1 MSRPR
6 GVRGEARLATI
17 SGPCVREAMERAI
30 RHLAEHEELINAL
43 NVFPVPDGD
52 TGTNMVLTVQSAVE
66 GLRELGDASLG
77 KTLEVMASR
86 ALLGARGNS
95 GVILAQYLVGLSQ
108 AVDSHRASWQTWA
121 EALARATDEAYRAVA
136 EPKEGTI
143 LTLMRAVAEEA
154 KRLKGK
160 PLPAAALALLSRAN
174 EALAQT
180 REMLPELAEA
190 GVVDSGGLGYLFVL
204 RGFVEQV
211 VGETEMA
218 ESLQALLE
226 ENRKRMEA
234 YTAARRE
241 PAPDAPA
248 LRDTPST
255 RFCLQFI
262 LKGED
267 LPLGEIRERL
277 SRETASVVV
286 VGGPTMA
293 HVHVH
298 TNDPDSALGIGAA
311 YGEVGRVKLD
321 DIHRQY
327 HDFVF
332 GTKGE
337 VTGPVALIPVVNGE
351 GLAEIARGLG
361 ATEVIVADKMNPA
374 VGELLEAIGRV
385 PQAQVVILPNDE
397 NVILVAQHAA
407 KLSEKEVRV
416 VPTTTIPQGLVA
428 LLAAEGDLASTV
440 AKMEGAMRRVRTGEV
455 TYAIRRTNVNGL
467 PVEAGEYLAIWDS
480 SPTSTG
486 TTPEEALLRSLPR
499 VVGQESLLTLL
510 YGREVTNAQAM
521 GLADAIRGQFPNL
534 EVQIY
539 YGGQP
544 YHHYIVALE

>member
-1 MSRPR
+1 
-6 GVRGEARLATI
+6 
-17 SGPCVREAMERAI
+17 MERAV
-30 RHLAEHEELINAL
+30 RHLAAHEELINAL

-52 TGTNMVLTVQSAVE
+52 TGTNMVLTVQSAVD

-77 KTLEVMASR
+77 KTLEMMASR

-108 AVDSHRASWQTWA
+108 GVDSHRASWQTWA

-154 KRLKGK
+154 KRLQGK

-180 REMLPELAEA
+180 QEMLPELAEA
-190 GVVDSGGLGYLFVL
+190 GVVDSGGLGYLFAL

-218 ESLQALLE
+218 EPLRALLE
-226 ENRKRMEA
+226 ENRERMEA

-262 LKGED
+262 LQGED

-298 TNDPDSALGIGAA
+298 TNDPDSALGIGAT

-337 VTGPVALIPVVNGE
+337 VTGPVALIAVVNGE

-385 PQAQVVILPNDE
+385 PQAQVVILPNNE
-397 NVILVAQHAA
+397 NGILVAQHAA
-407 KLSEKEVRV
+407 QLSEKEVRV
-416 VPTTTIPQGLVA
+416 VPTTTIPQGLAA

-440 AKMEGAMRRVRTGEV
+440 AKIEGAMGRVRTGEV
-455 TYAIRRTNVNGL
+455 TTSIRRTNLNGL
-467 PVEAGEYLAIWDS
+467 PIQAGEYLAIWDS
-480 SPTSTG
+480 SPMSTG
-486 TTPEEALLRSLPR
+486 KTPEEALLRSLPQ
-499 VVGQESLLTLL
+499 VLGQESLLTLF

>member
-1 MSRPR
+1 M
-6 GVRGEARLATI
+6 ARALGYLT
-17 SGPCVREAMERAI
+17 EN
-30 RHLAEHEELINAL
+30 EELINAL

-52 TGTNMVLTVQSAVE
+52 TGTNMLLTLRSAVE
-66 GLRELGDASLG
+66 GLRELGKAPLG
-77 KTLEVMASR
+77 KTLEVVSSR

-95 GVILAQYLVGLSQ
+95 GVILAQYLAGLSRG
-108 AVDSHRASWQTWA
+108 VDSSQASWQTWA
-121 EALARATDEAYRAVA
+121 EALARATEEAYRAVA

-143 LTLMRAVAEEA
+143 LTLMRVVAEEA
-154 KRLKGK
+154 KRLKGNK
-160 PLPAAALALLSRAN
+160 PLPAAALALMSRAN
-174 EALAQT
+174 EALAST

-218 ESLQALLE
+218 ESLQVLLE

-241 PAPDAPA
+241 PAPDAPV

-267 LPLGEIRERL
+267 LPLGEIRGRL
-277 SRETASVVV
+277 AQETASVVV

-298 TNDPDSALGIGAA
+298 TNDPDNALGIGAA

-332 GTKGE
+332 GTKE
-337 VTGPVALIPVVNGE
+337 RVMGPVALIPVVNGE

-361 ATEVIVADKMNPA
+361 ATEVILADKMNPA
-374 VGELLEAIGRV
+374 VGEFLEAIGRV
-385 PQAQVVILPNDE
+385 PGAQVVILPNDE
-397 NVILVAQHAA
+397 NILLAAQNAA
-407 KLSEKEVRV
+407 KLSEKEVQV
-416 VPTTTIPQGLVA
+416 VPTRTIPQGLAA
-428 LLAAEGDLASTV
+428 LLAASARGIKSDGPIPQAEG
-440 AKMEGAMRRVRTGEV
+440 G
-455 TYAIRRTNVNGL
+455 
-467 PVEAGEYLAIWDS
+467 S
-480 SPTSTG
+480 SFG
-486 TTPEEALLRSLPR
+486 
-499 VVGQESLLTLL
+499 
-510 YGREVTNAQAM
+510 
-521 GLADAIRGQFPNL
+521 
-534 EVQIY
+534 
-539 YGGQP
+539 
-544 YHHYIVALE
+544 